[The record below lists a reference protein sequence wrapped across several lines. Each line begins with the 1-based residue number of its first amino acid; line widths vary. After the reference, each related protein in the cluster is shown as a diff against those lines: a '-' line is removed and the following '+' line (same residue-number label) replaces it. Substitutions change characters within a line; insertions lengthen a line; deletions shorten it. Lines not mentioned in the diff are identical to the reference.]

1 MTTFAYSCTI
11 SLSEDILIFPRID
24 CNIFITEIYVS
35 DLHQGILS
43 VCKLF
48 NMCLKYIVETYACIS
63 SLSAYLYYIDCAP
76 HWTLCAILLLFIIVV
91 CIIHP
96 ALNYF

>member
-1 MTTFAYSCTI
+1 M
-11 SLSEDILIFPRID
+11 R
-24 CNIFITEIYVS
+24 
-35 DLHQGILS
+35 
-43 VCKLF
+43 
-48 NMCLKYIVETYACIS
+48 LKYIVETYACIS

-96 ALNYF
+96 AINYF